1 MMEGMRFHHIGIATD
16 DISKELEEMIRVF
29 GNPEI
34 CELCYDPAMK
44 VELCLVNFHGL
55 NMEFV
60 SGEVVKNLV
69 DKRIKLYHICYEVSN
84 LDLKIKE
91 LTQNGALLISEPKE
105 ATLFDQRRVAFL
117 MLRNGIIIE
126 LLEVR

>member
-1 MMEGMRFHHIGIATD
+1 MSLVIQKSVSYA
-16 DISKELEEMIRVF
+16 
-29 GNPEI
+29 
-34 CELCYDPAMK
+34 YDPAMK